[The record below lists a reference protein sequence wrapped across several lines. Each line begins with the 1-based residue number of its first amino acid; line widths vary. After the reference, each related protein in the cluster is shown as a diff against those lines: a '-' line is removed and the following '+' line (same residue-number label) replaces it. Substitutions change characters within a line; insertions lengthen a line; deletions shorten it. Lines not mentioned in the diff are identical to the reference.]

1 MSDKDN
7 ENLLRNDKKYVS
19 YVISIIS
26 LICSIFILFVSFKKI
41 KMTITNILIMQII
54 MAEIVDGIDIILALV
69 LDIFCDY
76 TFEDY
81 PFRMGLCLTQIYLG
95 VFACLWN
102 LFSSLF
108 ISIRLFDRLQN
119 RNKIFKH
126 KFIYDYA
133 TTLSYGIPSLITFI
147 LWSSQVLY
155 QSNTL
160 ENNTYKRMY
169 ETKNNINYFRYIYC
183 WVTRGNNI
191 ALFVICFLL
200 IITNFFFSII
210 KSALFIRKIS
220 KDIEET
226 EEGGKNVQN
235 KLSKIKK
242 MMCSLIIY
250 PIISVVVWFI
260 YFILQLLAN
269 YMNIQNSNEGI
280 AYSMKHGA
288 GAWVLTSIICIRQF
302 IFTLVFFL
310 TQGNLKKHSW
320 NYLTCKYCK
329 NERSEYKSISEVSND
344 EPKQLLNQNE
354 EEKDEKDE

>member
-1 MSDKDN
+1 
-7 ENLLRNDKKYVS
+7 
-19 YVISIIS
+19 
-26 LICSIFILFVSFKKI
+26 
-41 KMTITNILIMQII
+41 

-76 TFEDY
+76 SFEDY

-155 QSNTL
+155 QSHTL
-160 ENNTYKRMY
+160 ENGTYEKMY

-191 ALFVICFLL
+191 
-200 IITNFFFSII
+200 
-210 KSALFIRKIS
+210 ALFIRKIS

-310 TQGNLKKHSW
+310 TQGNLKKYAW